1 MPKPI
6 NNLQQLSAVSGV
18 DESSLEQLSPA
29 VQQVLFDK
37 PYLAKGFIDK
47 TYTLADGKVNV
58 NDSYKTGPLYQ
69 RLANLK
75 PGTVIDNNTLQ
86 QMFESISTYSYLNH
100 GEAPKV
106 TFMPKIVVGD
116 DPGQVTNK
124 ALLLFMDKMV
134 TGLANGDLPKINMD
148 LEATMDTGLG
158 KVVES
163 GMDRSTF
170 NAMSKYI
177 PFLSKPSIGDTTKN
191 WVLAINKVA
200 QNNPTEGPEMTF
212 DAKGNVISA
221 TPVKES
227 DLSKPASISDQEF
240 STIVDNLKKKKANGV
255 DPAQAAQ
262 DALFDDNGKA
272 LLGGRNFTNPDG
284 SVSTELKLGLS
295 KAIQLAMFKAG
306 YGSSMVHVPNANGD
320 ATDIAYRQEVD
331 ADITGN
337 DIVAKTIGGPGKF
350 VIPTQSASKT
360 LLDRIQLGN
369 AFVGS
374 PAFKNVGKKIAGKNY
389 IIGSMSGA
397 VGESN
402 LTSDIVNSDVNA
414 AAELQ
419 TGAAVK

>member
-6 NNLQQLSAVSGV
+6 NNLQQLSSVSGI

-58 NDSYKTGPLYQ
+58 NDSYKTSPLYQ

-75 PGTVIDNNTLQ
+75 PGTVIDNDTLQ

-100 GEAPKV
+100 GKAPKV
-106 TFMPKIVVGD
+106 TFMPKIVVGGG
-116 DPGQVTNK
+116 PGQVTNE

-134 TGLANGDLPKINMD
+134 TGLANGDLPRINMD

-158 KVVES
+158 RIVERE
-163 GMDRSTF
+163 MDRNTF
-170 NAMSKYI
+170 YAMTKYI
-177 PFLSKPSIGDTTKN
+177 PFLSQPSIGDTTKN

-200 QNNPTEGPEMTF
+200 QNNSTEGPEMTF

-221 TPVKES
+221 TQVKER

-255 DPAQAAQ
+255 DAAQAAQ

-272 LLGGRNFTNPDG
+272 LLGGKPFTNPDG
-284 SVSTELKLGLS
+284 SVSTEFKPGLS
-295 KAIQLAMFKAG
+295 AAVPLAMFNAG
-306 YGSSMVHVPNANGD
+306 YGSSMVRVPNANGD
-320 ATDIAYRQEVD
+320 ASDIAYRNEVD
-331 ADITGN
+331 ADIAGDN
-337 DIVAKTIGGPGKF
+337 IVAKPINGSGQF

-360 LLDRIQLGN
+360 FLDRIKLGN

-374 PAFKNVGKKIAGKNY
+374 PGFKKVGKKIAGKNY
-389 IIGSMSGA
+389 IIGSMSGE
-397 VGESN
+397 VGASS
-402 LTSDIVNSDVNA
+402 LDYGIVDSDVHA